1 MISSK
6 ERVLLTLNHDRV
18 ERIPLDL
25 GGWVT
30 TIHKK
35 AYDNLI
41 QFIGIPEAEKEVHDW
56 IRQTVI
62 PDEKLLKL
70 LGIDFRHIF
79 PGKPNKWKLQIKEDN
94 NHLEVIDEW
103 GVKYHKPIKGGFYFD
118 TVSGPLQKEDAC
130 IKDIDNVEWPDP
142 NDFGYFNNLKNEA
155 EQIYKQN
162 KFALVGE
169 FAWETWYERSWKIR
183 GFEKFYMDLTL
194 NPDFAVALIE
204 KVASVH
210 MQFLKNALKECGEY
224 LDVVVQGGDF
234 GAQNSLLLSP
244 QMFRKYIK
252 PVLAQVIEL
261 IKKYTSAKI
270 FYHSCGAIAPI
281 INDLIEIGI
290 DILNPVQVSA
300 EGMNPEKLKK
310 SFGNKLTF
318 WGGIDTQTILP
329 SGSVKEIYQEVK
341 RVASIMGKN
350 GGYVLSA
357 VHNIQPEVPPENI
370 EIMYKTARELK
381 NI

>member
-1 MISSK
+1 MINSK
-6 ERVLLTLNHDRV
+6 ERALLAINHNRVDRA
-18 ERIPLDL
+18 PLDL

-30 TIHKK
+30 TIHQK

-41 QFIGIPEAEKEVHDW
+41 RFKGVPEAKKEVHDW

-79 PGKPNKWKLQIKEDN
+79 PGKPTKWKFQIKEDN

-103 GVKYHKPIKGGFYFD
+103 GIKYHKPIKDGYYFD
-118 TVSGPLQKEDAC
+118 TVSGPLHKENAT
-130 IKDIDNVEWPDP
+130 IKNIDKIKWPDP
-142 NDFGYFNNLKNEA
+142 SDSGYFNNLKSKA
-155 EQIYKQN
+155 KRIYTQN

-183 GFEKFYMDLTL
+183 GFDKFYMDLAL
-194 NPDFAVALIE
+194 NPDFVVALIE
-204 KVASVH
+204 RVANIH
-210 MQFLKNALKECGEY
+210 KQFLKNVLNECGEY
-224 LDVVVQGGDF
+224 LDVIVQGGDF
-234 GAQNSLLLSP
+234 GTQSSLLFSP

-252 PVLAQVIEL
+252 PVLAQVIEV
-261 IKKYTSAKI
+261 IKKHTSAKI
-270 FYHSCGAIAPI
+270 FYHSCGAITPI
-281 INDLIEIGI
+281 ISDLIEIGI
-290 DILNPVQVSA
+290 DILNPVQISA
-300 EGMNPEKLKK
+300 KGMNPEELKK

-329 SGSVKEIYQEVK
+329 FGSVKEVSQEVK
-341 RVASIMGKN
+341 RVTSILSKN

-357 VHNIQPEVPPENI
+357 VHNIQPEVPAENI
-370 EIMYKTARELK
+370 DIMYKTAREFK
-381 NI
+381 DF